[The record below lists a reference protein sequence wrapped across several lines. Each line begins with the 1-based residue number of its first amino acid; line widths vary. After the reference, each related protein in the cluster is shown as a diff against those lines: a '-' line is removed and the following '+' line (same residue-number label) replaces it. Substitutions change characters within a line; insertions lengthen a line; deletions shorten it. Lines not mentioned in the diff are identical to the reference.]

1 MNGKTSAD
9 GGHDEGRT
17 EQGRRRV
24 GWSGRLREWG
34 RRAAGTHGPERET
47 LLLIGKSTLAA
58 ALAWFTAKDLLHAQS
73 PAFAPFSAVLIM
85 NVTVYQSIAQSLR
98 YVAAVVTGVA
108 VQAAL
113 GFLAGP
119 DPVTFVLVAAI
130 ALTIGQWKA
139 LGAQR
144 SQVATAAFFAFSTYV
159 SATGNEE
166 RATQLGQII
175 LLVLIGCSL
184 GLLVNVVLVPPL
196 RYRSAEYGIRA
207 LAGALETLLA
217 DMGPAMRDGEFA
229 EEHAR
234 HWRAQSN
241 HAQALVAQARSG
253 LQTAEESVPFNPRR
267 LLPRHRGRTSFANYR
282 AVLDALER
290 AAYQLASLTR
300 SLERWREEER
310 DDSYRRFLRCH
321 GTFLGSVEEI
331 VRVLAQLDDE
341 RLSDQATQLCELA
354 DEMQRQLRAVTE
366 QAESD
371 NLPLGDP
378 ARPYGVLVVE
388 ANRLTEEFQYTC
400 DVLHTHVQGEPRP
413 GA

>member
-1 MNGKTSAD
+1 MDGRTSTG
-9 GGHDEGRT
+9 GGHGEERT
-17 EQGRRRV
+17 EQGRR
-24 GWSGRLREWG
+24 GRLREWG
-34 RRAAGTHGPERET
+34 RRVGRRGPERHT

-58 ALAWFTAKDLLHAQS
+58 TLAWFTAEDLLRAQS

-113 GFLAGP
+113 GFVAGP
-119 DPVTFVLVAAI
+119 DLVTFVLVAAI

-144 SQVATAAFFAFSTYV
+144 SQVATAAFFAFSTYT
-159 SATGNEE
+159 SATGNAE
-166 RATQLGQII
+166 RATQLGQIV

-184 GLLVNVVLVPPL
+184 GLLVNVVLIPPL
-196 RYRSAEYGIRA
+196 RYRSAEHGIRA

-217 DMGPAMRDGEFA
+217 DMGPTMRDGEFA
-229 EEHAR
+229 EEHAKG
-234 HWRAQSN
+234 WRSRSN
-241 HAQALVAQARSG
+241 HAQALVTQARSG
-253 LQTAEESVPFNPRR
+253 LQTAEESIPFNPRQ

-300 SLERWREEER
+300 SLERWPEEER
-310 DDSYRRFLRCH
+310 DDSYRRFLRCY
-321 GTFLGSVEEI
+321 GAFLGSLEEI
-331 VRVLAQLDDE
+331 ARVLTHLDE
-341 RLSDQATQLCELA
+341 THLPDQAAQLCELA
-354 DEMQRQLRAVTE
+354 EDMQQERRTVTE

-371 NLPLGDP
+371 GLPLGDP
-378 ARPYGVLVVE
+378 ARPYGVLVIE
-388 ANRLTEEFQYTC
+388 ATRLTEEFQHTC
-400 DVLHTHVQGEPRP
+400 DVLQTHVQG
-413 GA
+413 

>member
-1 MNGKTSAD
+1 MSGKASTL
-9 GGHDEGRT
+9 GGHGGERT
-17 EQGRRRV
+17 EHRTR
-24 GWSGRLREWG
+24 
-34 RRAAGTHGPERET
+34 THGPERHT

-58 ALAWFTAKDLLHAQS
+58 TLAWFIAADLLHAQS

-130 ALTIGQWKA
+130 ALTIGQWRA

-159 SATGNEE
+159 SATSNTE
-166 RATQLGQII
+166 RATQLGQIV
-175 LLVLIGCSL
+175 LLVLIGCSV

-196 RYRSAEYGIRA
+196 RYRSAEHGIRA
-207 LAGALETLLA
+207 LAGALESLLA

-234 HWRAQSN
+234 GWRSRSN
-241 HAQALVAQARSG
+241 HAQALVTQARSG
-253 LQTAEESVPFNPRR
+253 LRTAEESVPFNPRR

-300 SLERWREEER
+300 SLERWRGEEQ
-310 DDSYRRFLRCH
+310 DYSYRRFLRCY
-321 GTFLGSVEEI
+321 GSFLGSLEEI
-331 VRVLAQLDDE
+331 VRVLARLDESQL
-341 RLSDQATQLCELA
+341 RDQAARLCELA
-354 DEMQRQLRAVTE
+354 EEMQEQRRTVTE
-366 QAESD
+366 QAERD
-371 NLPLGDP
+371 GLPLGDP
-378 ARPYGVLVVE
+378 TRPYGVLVIE
-388 ANRLTEEFQYTC
+388 ATRLTEEFQYTC
-400 DVLHTHVQGEPRP
+400 DVLQTHVQGAAR
-413 GA
+413 

>member
-1 MNGKTSAD
+1 MDGKTSTG
-9 GGHDEGRT
+9 GGHDEART
-17 EQGRRRV
+17 RR
-24 GWSGRLREWG
+24 GRLWEWG
-34 RRAAGTHGPERET
+34 RRAAVTHGPERHT
-47 LLLIGKSTLAA
+47 LLLIGKCTLAA
-58 ALAWFTAKDLLHAQS
+58 TLAWFTAADLLHAQS

-119 DPVTFVLVAAI
+119 DLLTFVLVAAI

-159 SATGNEE
+159 SATSNTE
-166 RATQLGQII
+166 RATQLGQIV

-196 RYRSAEYGIRA
+196 RYRSAEHGIRA
-207 LAGALETLLA
+207 LAGALESLLA

-234 HWRAQSN
+234 HWRSRSG
-241 HAQALVAQARSG
+241 HAQALVNQARSG

-310 DDSYRRFLRCH
+310 DDTYRQFLRCY
-321 GTFLGSVEEI
+321 GTFLGSLEEI
-331 VRVLAQLDDE
+331 VRVLAQLDE
-341 RLSDQATQLCELA
+341 THLREQARQLCELA
-354 DEMQRQLRAVTE
+354 EDMQEQRKTVTE

-371 NLPLGDP
+371 GLPLGDP
-378 ARPYGVLVVE
+378 TRPYGVLVIE
-388 ANRLTEEFQYTC
+388 ATRLTEEFQYTC
-400 DVLHTHVQGEPRP
+400 DVLQTHVQG
-413 GA
+413 